1 VTTYGPEEFRRDT
14 GVSRET
20 LGRLTDYAALLTKWQ
35 KAVNLIGPKTVPDL
49 WRRHML
55 DSAQLLALV
64 DQPERCLWLDLGSG
78 GGFPGL
84 VVAIMGAGRVHLV
97 EADRKKALFLR
108 EAARAT
114 DTAVTVH
121 HCRIE
126 KLDPFIADVVS
137 ARACAPL
144 DRLLGYARPF
154 MGEKSLGLFLKGQ
167 DVGFELTK
175 ATKCWKISAQTV
187 ISRSDPSGRIVKLK
201 GCIREQ
207 S

>member
-1 VTTYGPEEFRRDT
+1 MTAYGPQEFRRDT

-20 LGRLTDYAALLTKWQ
+20 LTRLTDYVALLTKWQ
-35 KAVNLIGPKTVPDL
+35 KAVNLIGSKTVPDL

-55 DSAQLLALV
+55 DSAQLFALI
-64 DQPERCLWLDLGSG
+64 DRPERRLWLDLGSG

-84 VVAIMGAGRVHLV
+84 VVAIMGAGQVHLV

-108 EAARAT
+108 EAARASGA
-114 DTAVTVH
+114 AVTVH
-121 HCRIE
+121 HGRIE
-126 KLDPFIADVVS
+126 KLAPFIADVVS

-175 ATKCWKISAQTV
+175 ATKCWKIKAQIV
-187 ISRSDPSGRIVKLK
+187 ISRSDPSGRIVKLR
-201 GCIREQ
+201 GPICDQ